1 MGSMLPYIAAPWILW
16 VILCFAKQFTQHVD
30 SQPTNFSGPLMSI
43 VFRGKVWGGSSHFL
57 WYQWGTCNG
66 ILRAMAGMREDYI
79 CYPCI
84 HSGLRSCLDMFSIS
98 TSIFWCTG
106 CHDYPW
112 SIAKSKAD
120 HLCDSGW
127 FHPVGSGAVENF
139 LRWDVQSFFFSSARC
154 PEVGVSQYITCI
166 PWEITII
173 SMIIACNFPLPAIFD
188 YCASDSLSNLEF
200 LSVKPCERSDFVFA
214 GSSVVHEIPTC
225 HVCKIIT
232 TLKHPIMWYLQFKLS
247 CCLYINPVRYG

>member
-1 MGSMLPYIAAPWILW
+1 MYRVPWLSM
-16 VILCFAKQFTQHVD
+16 
-30 SQPTNFSGPLMSI
+30 
-43 VFRGKVWGGSSHFL
+43 
-57 WYQWGTCNG
+57 
-66 ILRAMAGMREDYI
+66 
-79 CYPCI
+79 I
-84 HSGLRSCLDMFSIS
+84 HSQIKGWLPLWQWLVPPSGIRS
-98 TSIFWCTG
+98 
-106 CHDYPW
+106 
-112 SIAKSKAD
+112 
-120 HLCDSGW
+120 SGE
-127 FHPVGSGAVENF
+127 FPPVGCAE
-139 LRWDVQSFFFSSARC
+139 FFFSSARC